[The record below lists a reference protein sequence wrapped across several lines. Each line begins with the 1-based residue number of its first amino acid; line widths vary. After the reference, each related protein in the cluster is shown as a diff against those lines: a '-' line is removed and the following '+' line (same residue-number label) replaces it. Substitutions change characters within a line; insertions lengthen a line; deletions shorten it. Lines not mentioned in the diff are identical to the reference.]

1 MNDTNS
7 NTRPETDRTSVRM
20 WPGITAGLVI
30 GLIAFI
36 LSFDALRL
44 VFVSCGINPY
54 LSWGGPVCVDGTIL
68 LCTWATWGF
77 KKGHIRGGWYPWA
90 GLVLFSGC
98 SIGGNALHAL
108 INNGLELPAWAPA
121 TIMSIPPVAML
132 YATHLIVIIAGDRL
146 DKVNALIGRTLDDT
160 ETKTPTESMTASMSE
175 PLTAPSSA
183 PVPPAPATPAYETV
197 PPAYEPATVEKPNLR
212 DFAWSA
218 PTPADLAIDDTEA
231 DASPKAVEAN
241 ATADASTTEKPA
253 LDIQADPRTMPEA
266 EHTPTMTEPA
276 APEPQDEPEPES
288 VSVEP
293 ELESEGTAGNIDGPD
308 TITVEPSAET
318 TREGEADPTRGKAA
332 DGTDSERTGEQEPE
346 PLPAPL
352 AALSRNEARDAA
364 KWLAWADRMHEQ
376 GLPLNWQTA
385 QDAGIVSSTS
395 TAKRRLRV
403 YRQAYPDRF

>member
-54 LSWGGPVCVDGTIL
+54 LSRGGPVCVDGTIL

-146 DKVNALIGRTLDDT
+146 DKVNALTSRTLDDT
-160 ETKTPTESMTASMSE
+160 ETKTPTEPMTASTAE

-183 PVPPAPATPAYETV
+183 PVPPAPATPAYEPV

-241 ATADASTTEKPA
+241 ATADASTTENPA

-288 VSVEP
+288 E
-293 ELESEGTAGNIDGPD
+293 ETAGNIDGPD

-332 DGTDSERTGEQEPE
+332 DGTDGERTGEREPE

-364 KWLAWADRMHEQ
+364 KWLAWADRMHER

>member
-160 ETKTPTESMTASMSE
+160 ETKTPTESMTASTAE
-175 PLTAPSSA
+175 PLTAPLSA

-197 PPAYEPATVEKPNLR
+197 PPAYEPALVEKPNLR

-241 ATADASTTEKPA
+241 ATADASTTENPA

-276 APEPQDEPEPES
+276 APEPRDEPEPES
-288 VSVEP
+288 GETS
-293 ELESEGTAGNIDGPD
+293 GNIDGPD
-308 TITVEPSAET
+308 TVTVEPSAET
-318 TREGEADPTRGKAA
+318 TREGEADPTQEEAA
-332 DGTDSERTGEQEPE
+332 DGTDSRTGEREPE

>member
-146 DKVNALIGRTLDDT
+146 DKVNALTSRTLDDT
-160 ETKTPTESMTASMSE
+160 ETKTPTEPMTASTSE

-183 PVPPAPATPAYETV
+183 PVPPAPATTPAYETV

-288 VSVEP
+288 E
-293 ELESEGTAGNIDGPD
+293 ETAGNIDDPD

-318 TREGEADPTRGKAA
+318 TREGEADPTQGKAA
-332 DGTDSERTGEQEPE
+332 DGTDSERTGEREPE

-352 AALSRNEARDAA
+352 AALSRNETRDAA

>member
-160 ETKTPTESMTASMSE
+160 ETKTPSTAE

-183 PVPPAPATPAYETV
+183 PVPSAPATPAYETV

-241 ATADASTTEKPA
+241 ATADASTTENPA
-253 LDIQADPRTMPEA
+253 LDIQTDPRTMPEA

-288 VSVEP
+288 E
-293 ELESEGTAGNIDGPD
+293 ETAGNIDGPD
-308 TITVEPSAET
+308 TVTVEPSAET
-318 TREGEADPTRGKAA
+318 TREGEADPTQGKAA
-332 DGTDSERTGEQEPE
+332 DGTDGERTGEREPE

>member
-146 DKVNALIGRTLDDT
+146 DKVNALTSRTLDDT
-160 ETKTPTESMTASMSE
+160 ETKTPTEPMTASTAE

-183 PVPPAPATPAYETV
+183 PATPAPATPAYETV

-253 LDIQADPRTMPEA
+253 LDIQADPRTMPET

-276 APEPQDEPEPES
+276 ASEPQDEPEP
-288 VSVEP
+288 
-293 ELESEGTAGNIDGPD
+293 ESEGTAGNIDGPD

-318 TREGEADPTRGKAA
+318 TREGEADPTQGKAA
-332 DGTDSERTGEQEPE
+332 DGTDGERTGEREPE

>member
-121 TIMSIPPVAML
+121 IIMSIPPVAML

-160 ETKTPTESMTASMSE
+160 ETKTPTESMTASTAE

-183 PVPPAPATPAYETV
+183 PVPPAYETV

-288 VSVEP
+288 E
-293 ELESEGTAGNIDGPD
+293 ETAGNIDGPD

-318 TREGEADPTRGKAA
+318 TREGEADPTQGKAA
-332 DGTDSERTGEQEPE
+332 DGTDGERTGEREPE

-352 AALSRNEARDAA
+352 AALSGNEARDAA

>member
-160 ETKTPTESMTASMSE
+160 ETKTPTESMTASTAE

-183 PVPPAPATPAYETV
+183 PVPPALAT
-197 PPAYEPATVEKPNLR
+197 PAYEPATVEKPNLR

-288 VSVEP
+288 E
-293 ELESEGTAGNIDGPD
+293 ETAGNIDGPD

-318 TREGEADPTRGKAA
+318 TREGEADPTQGKAA
-332 DGTDSERTGEQEPE
+332 DGTDGERTGEREPE

>member
-146 DKVNALIGRTLDDT
+146 DKVNALTSRTLDDT
-160 ETKTPTESMTASMSE
+160 ETKTPTEPMTASTAE

-197 PPAYEPATVEKPNLR
+197 LPAYEPATVEKPNLR

-253 LDIQADPRTMPEA
+253 LDIQTDPRTMPGA

-288 VSVEP
+288 E
-293 ELESEGTAGNIDGPD
+293 ETAGNIDGPD

-318 TREGEADPTRGKAA
+318 TREGEADPTQGKAA
-332 DGTDSERTGEQEPE
+332 DGTGGERTGEREPE

>member
-160 ETKTPTESMTASMSE
+160 ETKTPTESMTASTAE
-175 PLTAPSSA
+175 PLTAPSS
-183 PVPPAPATPAYETV
+183 APATPAYETV

-241 ATADASTTEKPA
+241 ATADASTTENPA
-253 LDIQADPRTMPEA
+253 LDIQADPRTMPET

-293 ELESEGTAGNIDGPD
+293 EPESEGTAGNIDGPD
-308 TITVEPSAET
+308 TVTVEPSAET
-318 TREGEADPTRGKAA
+318 TREGEADPTQGKAA

>member
-121 TIMSIPPVAML
+121 IIMSIPPVAML

-160 ETKTPTESMTASMSE
+160 ETKTPTESMTASTAE

-183 PVPPAPATPAYETV
+183 PVPPAYETV

-288 VSVEP
+288 E
-293 ELESEGTAGNIDGPD
+293 ETAGNIDGPD

-318 TREGEADPTRGKAA
+318 TREGEADPTQGKAA
-332 DGTDSERTGEQEPE
+332 DGTDGERTGEREPE

>member
-121 TIMSIPPVAML
+121 IIMSIPPVAML

-160 ETKTPTESMTASMSE
+160 ETKTPTESMTASTAE

-183 PVPPAPATPAYETV
+183 PVPPAYETV

-241 ATADASTTEKPA
+241 ATADASTTENPA

-288 VSVEP
+288 E
-293 ELESEGTAGNIDGPD
+293 ETAGNIDGPD

-318 TREGEADPTRGKAA
+318 TREGEADPTQGKAA
-332 DGTDSERTGEQEPE
+332 DGTDGERTGEREPE

>member
-146 DKVNALIGRTLDDT
+146 DKVNALTSRTLDDT
-160 ETKTPTESMTASMSE
+160 ETKTPTESMTASTAE
-175 PLTAPSSA
+175 PLTAPSS
-183 PVPPAPATPAYETV
+183 APATPAYETV

-241 ATADASTTEKPA
+241 ATADASTTENPA
-253 LDIQADPRTMPEA
+253 LDIQADPRTMPET

-293 ELESEGTAGNIDGPD
+293 EPESEGTAGNIDGPD

-318 TREGEADPTRGKAA
+318 TREGEADPTQGKAA
-332 DGTDSERTGEQEPE
+332 DGTDGERTGEREPE

-376 GLPLNWQTA
+376 GLALNWQTA

>member
-1 MNDTNS
+1 M
-7 NTRPETDRTSVRM
+7 
-20 WPGITAGLVI
+20 
-30 GLIAFI
+30 
-36 LSFDALRL
+36 
-44 VFVSCGINPY
+44 
-54 LSWGGPVCVDGTIL
+54 DGTIL

-121 TIMSIPPVAML
+121 SIMSIPPVAML

-160 ETKTPTESMTASMSE
+160 ETKTPTEPMTASTAE

-183 PVPPAPATPAYETV
+183 PVPSAPATPAYETV

-218 PTPADLAIDDTEA
+218 PTPAHLAIDDTEA

-241 ATADASTTEKPA
+241 ATADASTTENPA
-253 LDIQADPRTMPEA
+253 LDIQTDPRTMPEA

-288 VSVEP
+288 E
-293 ELESEGTAGNIDGPD
+293 ETAGNIDGPD
-308 TITVEPSAET
+308 TVTVEPSAET
-318 TREGEADPTRGKAA
+318 TREGEADPTQEKAA
-332 DGTDSERTGEQEPE
+332 DDTDGERTGEQEPE

-385 QDAGIVSSTS
+385 QDAGIVSRTS

>member
-160 ETKTPTESMTASMSE
+160 ETKTPTESMTASTAE
-175 PLTAPSSA
+175 PLTAPSS
-183 PVPPAPATPAYETV
+183 APATPAYETV

-241 ATADASTTEKPA
+241 ATADASTTENPA
-253 LDIQADPRTMPEA
+253 LDIQADPRTMPET

-293 ELESEGTAGNIDGPD
+293 EPESGETAGNIDGPD

-318 TREGEADPTRGKAA
+318 TREGEADPTQGKAA
-332 DGTDSERTGEQEPE
+332 DGTDGERTGEREPE

>member
-132 YATHLIVIIAGDRL
+132 YATGSTRS
-146 DKVNALIGRTLDDT
+146 T
-160 ETKTPTESMTASMSE
+160 
-175 PLTAPSSA
+175 PSSD
-183 PVPPAPATPAYETV
+183 
-197 PPAYEPATVEKPNLR
+197 EP
-212 DFAWSA
+212 
-218 PTPADLAIDDTEA
+218 
-231 DASPKAVEAN
+231 
-241 ATADASTTEKPA
+241 STT
-253 LDIQADPRTMPEA
+253 R
-266 EHTPTMTEPA
+266 
-276 APEPQDEPEPES
+276 
-288 VSVEP
+288 
-293 ELESEGTAGNIDGPD
+293 
-308 TITVEPSAET
+308 
-318 TREGEADPTRGKAA
+318 
-332 DGTDSERTGEQEPE
+332 
-346 PLPAPL
+346 
-352 AALSRNEARDAA
+352 
-364 KWLAWADRMHEQ
+364 
-376 GLPLNWQTA
+376 
-385 QDAGIVSSTS
+385 
-395 TAKRRLRV
+395 KRRPR
-403 YRQAYPDRF
+403 PNP

>member
-146 DKVNALIGRTLDDT
+146 DKVNALIGRTPDDT
-160 ETKTPTESMTASMSE
+160 ETKTPTEPMTASTAE
-175 PLTAPSSA
+175 PLTAPLSA
-183 PVPPAPATPAYETV
+183 PVPPAPATPAYE
-197 PPAYEPATVEKPNLR
+197 PALVEKPNLM

-253 LDIQADPRTMPEA
+253 LDIQTDPRTMPEA
-266 EHTPTMTEPA
+266 EHTPPMTEPA
-276 APEPQDEPEPES
+276 APEPQDEPESQDEPEPES
-288 VSVEP
+288 GE
-293 ELESEGTAGNIDGPD
+293 TAGNIDGPD
-308 TITVEPSAET
+308 TVSVEPSAET
-318 TREGEADPTRGKAA
+318 TREGEADPTQEEAE
-332 DGTDSERTGEQEPE
+332 DGTDDERTGEQEPE

>member
-146 DKVNALIGRTLDDT
+146 DKVNALTSRTLDDT
-160 ETKTPTESMTASMSE
+160 ETKTPTEPMTASTAE

-183 PVPPAPATPAYETV
+183 PVPPAYETV

-288 VSVEP
+288 E
-293 ELESEGTAGNIDGPD
+293 ETAGNIDGPD

-318 TREGEADPTRGKAA
+318 TREGEADPTQGKAA
-332 DGTDSERTGEQEPE
+332 DGTDGERTGEREPE

>member
-98 SIGGNALHAL
+98 SIGGDALHAL

-160 ETKTPTESMTASMSE
+160 ETKTPTEPMTASTAE

-183 PVPPAPATPAYETV
+183 PVPPAYETV

-288 VSVEP
+288 E
-293 ELESEGTAGNIDGPD
+293 ETAGNIDGPD

-318 TREGEADPTRGKAA
+318 TREGEADPTQGKAA
-332 DGTDSERTGEQEPE
+332 DGTDGERTGEREPE

>member
-1 MNDTNS
+1 
-7 NTRPETDRTSVRM
+7 
-20 WPGITAGLVI
+20 
-30 GLIAFI
+30 
-36 LSFDALRL
+36 
-44 VFVSCGINPY
+44 
-54 LSWGGPVCVDGTIL
+54 
-68 LCTWATWGF
+68 
-77 KKGHIRGGWYPWA
+77 
-90 GLVLFSGC
+90 
-98 SIGGNALHAL
+98 
-108 INNGLELPAWAPA
+108 
-121 TIMSIPPVAML
+121 MSIPPVAML
-132 YATHLIVIIAGDRL
+132 YATHLIDIIAGDRL

-160 ETKTPTESMTASMSE
+160 ETKTPTESMTASTAE

-183 PVPPAPATPAYETV
+183 PVPPAYETV

-288 VSVEP
+288 E
-293 ELESEGTAGNIDGPD
+293 ETAGNIDGPD
-308 TITVEPSAET
+308 TVTVEPSAET
-318 TREGEADPTRGKAA
+318 TREGEADPTQGKAA
-332 DGTDSERTGEQEPE
+332 DGTDGERTGEREPE

>member
-7 NTRPETDRTSVRM
+7 NTRPETVRTSVRM

-160 ETKTPTESMTASMSE
+160 ETKTPTESMTASTAE

-183 PVPPAPATPAYETV
+183 PVPPAYETV

-288 VSVEP
+288 E
-293 ELESEGTAGNIDGPD
+293 ETAGNIDGPD

-318 TREGEADPTRGKAA
+318 TREGEADPTQGKAA
-332 DGTDSERTGEQEPE
+332 DGTDGERTGEREPE

>member
-160 ETKTPTESMTASMSE
+160 ETKTPTEPMTASTAE

-183 PVPPAPATPAYETV
+183 PVPPAYETV

-253 LDIQADPRTMPEA
+253 LDIQADPRTMPET

-288 VSVEP
+288 E
-293 ELESEGTAGNIDGPD
+293 ETAGNIDGPD

-318 TREGEADPTRGKAA
+318 TREGEADPTQGKAA
-332 DGTDSERTGEQEPE
+332 DGTDGERTGEREPE

>member
-160 ETKTPTESMTASMSE
+160 ETKTPTEPMTASTAE

-183 PVPPAPATPAYETV
+183 PVPSAPANARIRDGSACIRAGHGGET
-197 PPAYEPATVEKPNLR
+197 
-212 DFAWSA
+212 
-218 PTPADLAIDDTEA
+218 
-231 DASPKAVEAN
+231 
-241 ATADASTTEKPA
+241 
-253 LDIQADPRTMPEA
+253 
-266 EHTPTMTEPA
+266 
-276 APEPQDEPEPES
+276 
-288 VSVEP
+288 
-293 ELESEGTAGNIDGPD
+293 ESEGL
-308 TITVEPSAET
+308 
-318 TREGEADPTRGKAA
+318 RM
-332 DGTDSERTGEQEPE
+332 ERTHPRRPRHRRHGGRC
-346 PLPAPL
+346 LPK
-352 AALSRNEARDAA
+352 SR
-364 KWLAWADRMHEQ
+364 
-376 GLPLNWQTA
+376 
-385 QDAGIVSSTS
+385 
-395 TAKRRLRV
+395 
-403 YRQAYPDRF
+403 

>member
-1 MNDTNS
+1 MNDNNG

-146 DKVNALIGRTLDDT
+146 DKVNALTGRTPDDT
-160 ETKTPTESMTASMSE
+160 ETKIPTEPVEASTTEPHTA
-175 PLTAPSSA
+175 
-183 PVPPAPATPAYETV
+183 PAPATPAREPV
-197 PPAYEPATVEKPNLR
+197 PPAYEPDTVEKPDPMDL
-212 DFAWSA
+212 AWSA
-218 PTPADLAIDDTEA
+218 PILADLAIDDTEA
-231 DASPKAVEAN
+231 DASPKAIEAN
-241 ATADASTTEKPA
+241 ATADASTTKNPDKPA
-253 LDIQADPRTMPEA
+253 LDIPTSPRTMPEA
-266 EHTPTMTEPA
+266 EHVPTMTEPA
-276 APEPQDEPEPES
+276 TSEPQEEPEPES
-288 VSVEP
+288 VTIDP
-293 ELESEGTAGNIDGPD
+293 ESEEAAGNIDGFD
-308 TITVEPSAET
+308 TVTVEPSAGT
-318 TREGEADPTRGKAA
+318 TQEGEADPTQEKAA
-332 DGTDSERTGEQEPE
+332 DGTDDERTGEREPE

>member
-160 ETKTPTESMTASMSE
+160 ETKTPTESMTASTAE

-183 PVPPAPATPAYETV
+183 PVPPAYETV

-288 VSVEP
+288 E
-293 ELESEGTAGNIDGPD
+293 ETAGNIDGPD

-318 TREGEADPTRGKAA
+318 TREGEADPTQGKAA

>member
-146 DKVNALIGRTLDDT
+146 DKVNALTSRTLDDT
-160 ETKTPTESMTASMSE
+160 ETKTPTEPMTASTAE
-175 PLTAPSSA
+175 PLTAPSS
-183 PVPPAPATPAYETV
+183 APATPAYETV

-241 ATADASTTEKPA
+241 ATADASTTENPA

-293 ELESEGTAGNIDGPD
+293 EPESGETAGNIDGPD

-318 TREGEADPTRGKAA
+318 TREGEADPTQGKAA
-332 DGTDSERTGEQEPE
+332 DGTDSERTGEREAE

-364 KWLAWADRMHEQ
+364 KWLAWADRMHER